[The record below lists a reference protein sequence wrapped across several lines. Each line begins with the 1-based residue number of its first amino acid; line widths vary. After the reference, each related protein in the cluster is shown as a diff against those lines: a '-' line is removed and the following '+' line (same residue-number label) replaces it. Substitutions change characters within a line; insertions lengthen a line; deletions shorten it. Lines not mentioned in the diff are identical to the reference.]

1 MKVRKGLI
9 GLAAGIAL
17 VVGSSSAW
25 AEFGTVAKAQLDLE
39 NAPEVVSTAGP
50 SAPWD
55 RQDRAPGSVAQE
67 MLDLNDGG
75 D

>member
-55 RQDRAPGSVAQE
+55 RQAPPGSVAQE